1 MAEQFT
7 YEQHLWDGMKQVT
20 DRFAEGK
27 KTLNEMIKFLDS
39 RGSIEGDAA
48 KKAQALCAKPPT
60 TNEAGSLGLGW
71 LAFRTNTDEISKSRS
86 NLSEV
91 YRKNSLELAAFKKE
105 ITRQRDAHVTTVSNL
120 NRDLDKGRASV
131 KAAVQNYHKKTE
143 AAENALFAHEK
154 AQQDPQSTAKT
165 ISKMNSTA
173 TKLKKE
179 AEAADAS
186 YQTSLSDFQSF
197 QVKYEENM
205 KEILKDFEAIEERRV
220 SKLKDVMDMI
230 VTAQQTFVDEF
241 AAQER
246 DLREVVAKINGH
258 EDIQNF
264 INLNKTGLQPS
275 RPTEY
280 EPYKGKHPQF
290 KKKSI
295 PSAVAVTRPSSESST
310 PPASNHHPRAPPAAS
325 ASRPQAKALYEYQAA
340 DATELGFAVGDIITV
355 TKQDDSGWWEGECNG
370 KAGMFPGNFVE
381 LLSGGGGGG
390 AAAVAAPTDNKK
402 RCTAKFEFVASSA
415 DELTIRVGD
424 VIVIDQELSGW
435 FSGTNAQGQSG
446 LFPAN
451 YVELQ

>member
-1 MAEQFT
+1 
-7 YEQHLWDGMKQVT
+7 
-20 DRFAEGK
+20 
-27 KTLNEMIKFLDS
+27 
-39 RGSIEGDAA
+39 
-48 KKAQALCAKPPT
+48 
-60 TNEAGSLGLGW
+60 
-71 LAFRTNTDEISKSRS
+71 
-86 NLSEV
+86 
-91 YRKNSLELAAFKKE
+91 
-105 ITRQRDAHVTTVSNL
+105 
-120 NRDLDKGRASV
+120 
-131 KAAVQNYHKKTE
+131 
-143 AAENALFAHEK
+143 
-154 AQQDPQSTAKT
+154 
-165 ISKMNSTA
+165 MNSTA

-186 YQTSLSDFQSF
+186 YQTALSDFQSF

-230 VTAQQTFVDEF
+230 VTAQQTFVDEV

-246 DLREVVAKINGH
+246 ELREVVAKINGH

-295 PSAVAVTRPSSESST
+295 PSAVAVSRPSSETS
-310 PPASNHHPRAPPAAS
+310 APPTSNPRVPPTSSAS

-381 LLSGGGGGG
+381 LLSGGGGG
-390 AAAVAAPTDNKK
+390 AAAAAAPADNKK

-435 FSGTNAQGQSG
+435 FSGTNASGQSG

>member
-60 TNEAGSLGLGW
+60 SNEAGSLGLGW
-71 LAFRTNTDEISKSRS
+71 LSFRTNTDEISKSRS

-179 AEAADAS
+179 AEAADAT
-186 YQTSLSDFQSF
+186 YQTQLSDFQSF

-230 VTAQQTFVDEF
+230 VTAQQTFVDEI
-241 AAQER
+241 AAQEKEF
-246 DLREVVAKINGH
+246 REVVAKINGH

-295 PSAVAVTRPSSESST
+295 PSAVAVSRPSSET
-310 PPASNHHPRAPPAAS
+310 TTAPAANPARAPAAPAAA

-355 TKQDDSGWWEGECNG
+355 TKQDNSGWWEGECNG

-381 LLSGGGGGG
+381 LLGSGP
-390 AAAVAAPTDNKK
+390 AAAAAAAPPADNKK

-424 VIVIDQELSGW
+424 VIVIDQEMSGW
-435 FSGTNAQGQSG
+435 YSGTNAQGQSG

-451 YVELQ
+451 YVEVQ